1 MPKRL
6 WELARLFAKLGC
18 ISFGGPAVHVALM
31 EEEVVA
37 RRRWLEREDFLDLL
51 GASNLIPGPTA
62 LEVAGH
68 VGYRRAGLPGL
79 LMAGVAFAL
88 PGTMATL
95 ALAWAYVAYGGLG
108 HVEPL
113 LAGIRP
119 AVLAI
124 LFAAGW
130 RLGRAAVTSWPL
142 AAIGAAV
149 AAASLAGQSEIGS
162 LLAGALLG
170 AVLLR
175 LTDRRRNPP
184 AALLAGAMATSSWAW
199 SASMATKTWPC
210 HPQSLLAATCGAVC
224 AAAGAV
230 SLWQI
235 GLYFLKIGAVL
246 FGGGYVLVAYL
257 QGGLVEQCGWL
268 TQQQLLDAIA
278 VGQLTPGPLV
288 TTAAFVGYL
297 LSPEW
302 PVVGAAI
309 ATGAIMLP
317 GLILVAATHRWVA
330 RLRRW
335 PWTARFLDAL
345 GAASVGLMATVVIAL
360 ARASLRIPPVGWPE
374 WQNWLVAMVCAGVF
388 LAWRVSAAWI
398 VLLGAA
404 LGLLGRVA

>member
-1 MPKRL
+1 MLRRL
-6 WELARLFAKLGC
+6 SELARLFAKLGC
-18 ISFGGPAVHVALM
+18 LGFGGPAVHVAMM
-31 EEEVVA
+31 EEEVVT

-68 VGYRRAGLPGL
+68 VGYRRAGWPGL
-79 LMAGVAFAL
+79 LAAGVAFAL
-88 PGTMATL
+88 PGTLATV
-95 ALAWAYVAYGGLG
+95 AMAWAYAAYGSLKDA
-108 HVEPL
+108 EPL
-113 LAGIRP
+113 LLGIRP

-130 RLGRAAVTSWPL
+130 RLGKTAIRSWPL

-149 AAASLAGQSEIGS
+149 AAGPLAGQSEIGS

-170 AVLLR
+170 TVFLRFTEQRRDPPGKPAAVLLASCCAAATAR
-175 LTDRRRNPP
+175 P
-184 AALLAGAMATSSWAW
+184 AAAA
-199 SASMATKTWPC
+199 PV
-210 HPQSLLAATCGAVC
+210 LAATCGAIC
-224 AAAGAV
+224 AAAGAA

-257 QGGLVEQCGWL
+257 QGGLVEQHGWL
-268 TQQQLLDAIA
+268 TQQQLLDAVA
-278 VGQLTPGPLV
+278 AGQLTPGPLV

-297 LSPEW
+297 VSPEW

-309 ATGAIMLP
+309 AVGAIMLP
-317 GLILVAATHRWVA
+317 GLVLVAATHRWVS

-345 GAASVGLMATVVIAL
+345 GAASVGLMAAVIITL
-360 ARASLRIPPVGWPE
+360 ARASLPVPPVDWPG
-374 WQNWLVAMVCAGVF
+374 WQNWLVAVICAGVF

-404 LGLLGRVA
+404 MGLLGQALGRVP